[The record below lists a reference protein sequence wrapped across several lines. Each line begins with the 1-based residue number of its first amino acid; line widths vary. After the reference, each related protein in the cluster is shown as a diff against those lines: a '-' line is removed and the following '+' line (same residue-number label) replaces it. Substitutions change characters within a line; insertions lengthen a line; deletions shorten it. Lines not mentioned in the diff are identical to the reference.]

1 MTPKT
6 KTSEGSREKLIEAT
20 IELMSAHGFEPMGI
34 SAILE
39 KSGVT
44 KSNFYYHFKSKEE
57 LCLAALDEMES
68 KFFDEL
74 LVPALS
80 DKSRTPKERLLYLYT
95 CMIDK
100 MVKNCCDK
108 GCPFVNLA
116 TETSDF
122 HPLFREKID
131 AYYKNYTA
139 ELAKVIDEGMKSG
152 EFRKDI
158 SAPEA
163 ANLLIAS
170 INGTIVLAKVKK
182 DADIMKKNLNLTLQ
196 LISK

>member
-1 MTPKT
+1 MTTCAIGNVQSTIILVPVSSNIMTPKT
-6 KTSEGSREKLIEAT
+6 KTTEGSREKLIEAT

-57 LCLAALDEMES
+57 LCLAALEEME
-68 KFFDEL
+68 KVFFDEML
-74 LVPALS
+74 IPILN
-80 DKSRTPKERLLYLYT
+80 DKSKTPKKRLLNLYN
-95 CMIDK
+95 CMIQK
-100 MVKNCCDK
+100 MVENCCDR

-122 HPLFREKID
+122 HPVFREKID
-131 AYYKNYTA
+131 SHYQKYTD
-139 ELAKVIDEGMKSG
+139 ELSKVIEEGIKSG

-158 SAPEA
+158 SQKKQQIFC
-163 ANLLIAS
+163 LL
-170 INGTIVLAKVKK
+170 
-182 DADIMKKNLNLTLQ
+182 Q
-196 LISK
+196 